1 MISMYKRVA
10 LVLMSGGMAFG
21 VAAGS
26 ASAQQK
32 PASSSPK
39 VVVTLWSW
47 SPVSSTMA
55 NMVAAIEKRHPNITV
70 DFTVEPHTAY
80 FTSLKAAAA
89 SGSLPDL
96 IGLSPGSVTQ
106 QYRPYL
112 QSLNGIAQKLWG
124 NQWKNNFA
132 PSLTYQARLGNPPKD
147 WNFYMLPEESEVIN
161 VWYNR
166 TIFSKLHLT
175 PPKNLDQMIADS
187 HKISAAGYIPFY
199 QGADTGLFDTWV
211 FMQIAAQTDLGGLLQ
226 ADVGRPTWTQPG
238 MIKAAQVWKT
248 LFTEQVFQPGALGEL
263 QYPTGAN
270 LFAAGRVGMMSLG
283 SWWMQETKLPG
294 ALPPGIA
301 NMSGFGKFFFPAV
314 IPGGHPTPPLG
325 GIDIGWGITKTAAK
339 SAAVERASEIVLKDL
354 ISGPGEQV
362 ALNSFNDLPAFK
374 GMHPTVAMT
383 PHMATLFKTYLNEL
397 QSAKNHQIGN
407 PVIAQALD
415 SSLQAIGAGTETP
428 GKAMASVQK
437 VAIAQLKK

>member
-1 MISMYKRVA
+1 MLNWPKRVA
-10 LVLMSGGMAFG
+10 LLLMSGGMALG
-21 VAAGS
+21 VTAGPAYAQKKPVSS
-26 ASAQQK
+26 AS
-32 PASSSPK
+32 K

-55 NMVAAIEKRHPNITV
+55 NMVAAIEKRHPNIAIH
-70 DFTVEPHTAY
+70 FTVEPHTAY

-112 QSLNGIAQKLWG
+112 QPLNGIASKLWG
-124 NQWKNNFA
+124 GKWEKNFA
-132 PSLTYQARLGNPPKD
+132 PALIYQARLGNPPKD
-147 WNFYMLPEESEVIN
+147 WSFYMLPEESEVIN

-166 TIFSKLHLT
+166 SIFSKLHLT
-175 PPKNLDQMIADS
+175 PPKDLSQMISDA

-199 QGADTGLFDTWV
+199 QGANTGLFDTWV
-211 FMQIAAQTDLGGLLQ
+211 FMQIAAQTDLNGLLQ

-238 MIKAAQVWKT
+238 MVKAAQVWKT
-248 LFTEQVFQPGALGEL
+248 LFTQQVFQPGALGEL

-283 SWWMQETKLPG
+283 SWWLQETKLPG
-294 ALPPGIA
+294 PLPAGIA

-314 IPGGHPTPPLG
+314 TPGGKPTPALG
-325 GIDIGWGITKTAAK
+325 GIDIGWGITKTAGK
-339 SAAVERASEIVLKDL
+339 SPAVEKASEIVLKDL

-374 GMHPTVAMT
+374 GMHPTVSMT
-383 PHMATLFKTYLNEL
+383 PHMAKLFTTYLSEL
-397 QSAKNHQIGN
+397 QSAKNHQLGN
-407 PVIAQALD
+407 PVVAQTLD
-415 SSLQAIGAGTETP
+415 SNLQAIGAGTVTP
-428 GKAMASVQK
+428 EKAMANVQA
-437 VAIAQLKK
+437 VAIAQLKH